1 MKHARVK
8 ALEAMARRDIAEW
21 KEAKRKIELLNAEAL
36 ASQKRA
42 IEQLALGSSLR
53 ELLQHLCLAVESGS
67 ADICASV
74 LILEAGR
81 LRHAM
86 APSLPEDYCRAI
98 DGVEIGP
105 SVGSCGTA
113 AFRRR
118 QVVVPDIAVDPL
130 WENYRPLAR
139 KHGLSACW
147 STPILSRSGE
157 VLGTFAIYSRHPQ
170 TPTEE
175 DLRQSEAFSQIA
187 AVAIERERAKSALD
201 ESERRFR
208 AVVNQTLGFLSI
220 MTPEGKLLDVN
231 DSFLQAIGC
240 PRDQVL
246 GRLYWETAWWDR
258 SPEVQELLK
267 ADLLEA
273 AGGSRVRRES
283 PYFTASGE
291 MRFLDR
297 SMSPLRDREG
307 HIDFVVAEGHDVT
320 DRHRGEEKIRALNAT
335 LRQANESLENRA
347 RQLQASLR
355 EMEAFS
361 YTLAHD
367 LRAPLRSM
375 AGYSQLLLQKIP
387 DGVQDEDFRIYLD
400 MISASA
406 SRMDRLILDLL
417 EYNGLARSAAS
428 LRVVDADLVLSQV
441 LGSMAEEIRE
451 CSAEIVRE
459 GPLPPV
465 LGQPTLLA
473 SVLTNLLSNAIR
485 FVARGRIP
493 RVRLRAEKRD
503 GKVRLWVED
512 NGIGIAPEYHAR
524 IFGVFERLHRME
536 DYPGTG
542 MGLAIVARAVERMG
556 GRVGVHSEQA
566 QGSRFWIDLEDPQAT
581 PAA

>member
-1 MKHARVK
+1 MENAHVNAG
-8 ALEAMARRDIAEW
+8 EAVARRQITERNEAE
-21 KEAKRKIELLNAEAL
+21 RRIERLHVEAL

-42 IEQLALGSSLR
+42 IEHLALGSSLR
-53 ELLQHLCLAVESGS
+53 ELLQHLCLAVETGS
-67 ADICASV
+67 ADIRASV

-105 SVGSCGTA
+105 AVGSCGTA
-113 AFRRR
+113 AFRGE
-118 QVVVPDIAVDPL
+118 QVVVSDIAVDPL
-130 WENYRPLAR
+130 WENYRSLALD
-139 KHGLSACW
+139 HELAACW
-147 STPILSRSGE
+147 STPILSRSGD
-157 VLGTFAIYSRHPQ
+157 VLGTFAIYSRRPQ

-187 AVAIERERAKSALD
+187 AVAIEREQAESALD

-231 DSFLQAIGC
+231 DSSLQRIGRS
-240 PRDQVL
+240 RDQVL

-267 ADLLEA
+267 SDLLEA
-273 AGGSRVRRES
+273 AGGRTVRRES

-297 SMSPLRDREG
+297 SLTPIRDREG

-320 DRHRGEEKIRALNAT
+320 DRHRAEEKIRALNDT

-367 LRAPLRSM
+367 LRAPLRAM
-375 AGYSQLLLQKIP
+375 AGCSQFLLEKIP
-387 DGVQDEDFRIYLD
+387 DGIPGEESRTYLD
-400 MISASA
+400 VISTSA

-417 EYNGLARSAAS
+417 EYNGLARTPAS
-428 LRVVDADLVLSQV
+428 LGVVDADLVLSQV
-441 LGSMAEEIRE
+441 LGSMAEEIRT

-459 GPLPPV
+459 GPVPPV
-465 LGQPTLLA
+465 LGQQTLLA
-473 SVLTNLLSNAIR
+473 SVLTNLLSNAIK
-485 FVARGRIP
+485 FVAPGVIP

-524 IFGVFERLHRME
+524 IFGVFERLNRME

-556 GRVGVHSEQA
+556 GRVGVDSEKA
-566 QGSRFWIDLEDPQAT
+566 RGSRFWIDLADPQTT

>member
-1 MKHARVK
+1 LENAHVK
-8 ALEAMARRDIAEW
+8 AW
-21 KEAKRKIELLNAEAL
+21 EAL

-42 IEQLALGSSLR
+42 IERLALGSSLR
-53 ELLQHLCLAVESGS
+53 ELLQHLCLAVESSS
-67 ADICASV
+67 ADIRASV

-105 SVGSCGTA
+105 AVGSCGTA
-113 AFRRR
+113 AFRGE
-118 QVVVPDIAVDPL
+118 QVVVSDIAVDPL
-130 WENYRPLAR
+130 WENYRPLAL
-139 KHGLSACW
+139 KHELAACW

-157 VLGTFAIYSRHPQ
+157 VLGTFAIYSRRPQ

-175 DLRQSEAFSQIA
+175 ELRQCEAFSQIA
-187 AVAIERERAKSALD
+187 TVAIERERAESALD

-231 DSFLQAIGC
+231 ESSLQGIGRS
-240 PRDQVL
+240 RDQVL
-246 GRLYWETAWWDR
+246 GLLYWETAWWDR
-258 SPEVQELLK
+258 SPEVQALLK

-273 AGGSRVRRES
+273 AGGRTVRRES

-297 SMSPLRDREG
+297 SLSPIWDKEG

-320 DRHRGEEKIRALNAT
+320 DRHRAEEKIRALNVN
-335 LRQANESLENRA
+335 LRQANESLESRA

-355 EMEAFS
+355 ETEAFS

-375 AGYSQLLLQKIP
+375 AGCSQLLLEKIP
-387 DGVQDEDFRIYLD
+387 DGSPGEDSRTYLNV
-400 MISASA
+400 ISTSA
-406 SRMDRLILDLL
+406 SRMDRLIVDLL
-417 EYNGLARSAAS
+417 EYNGLARSPAR
-428 LRVVDADLVLSQV
+428 LGVVDADLVLSRV
-441 LGSMAEEIRE
+441 LESMAEEIRA

-459 GPLPPV
+459 GSFPPV
-465 LGQPTLLA
+465 LGQQTLLA
-473 SVLTNLLSNAIR
+473 SVLTNLLSNAIK
-485 FVARGRIP
+485 FVARGAIP
-493 RVRLRAEKRD
+493 RVRLRAEKRE
-503 GKVRLWVED
+503 GKARLWVED

-524 IFGVFERLHRME
+524 IFGVFERLNRME

-542 MGLAIVARAVERMG
+542 MGLAIVARSVERMG
-556 GRVGVHSEQA
+556 GRVGVDSKNA
-566 QGSRFWIDLEDPQAT
+566 RGSNFWIDLADPDST